1 MTPYQAVFSRPALE
15 FLIEADRDETAE
27 IRRWVERIERTP
39 HIRGD
44 FQDQDDQWRRLEV
57 VALDHTVI
65 TYWVDDAVREVRICK
80 IEGLR
85 GP

>member
-1 MTPYQAVFSRPALE
+1 MTPYQAVFSRLALE
-15 FLIEADRDETAE
+15 FLIQADREETAE
-27 IRRWVERIERTP
+27 IRRWMERIERTP

-44 FQDQDDQWRRLEV
+44 FQDRDDQWRRLEV
-57 VALDHTVI
+57 VALDHSVI

-85 GP
+85 AP